1 LDRTLLDLYNR
12 ELAYLREMGAEFA
25 REYPKIAGRLGGL
38 DDFQGCPDPFVERLL
53 EGFAFLSARVQLKLE
68 AEFPRFA
75 QSLLGTVYPDYLAP
89 TPSMCLVQFEPDWEE
104 PGLVNGYRIPRGSAL
119 LSTLGKTEQTRCEY
133 RTAHE
138 TILWPLR
145 VTAAGYYIQELG
157 SLVPDG
163 ARAAKAGLRIRIQT
177 AGAIPLNKVSLD
189 SLTFYLAGPGEMP
202 AQIYEQL
209 FANATDVLIQSAT
222 KPVRWRHHMGTSCIR
237 PVGFHR
243 DQGLLPYD
251 CRSFGGYRL
260 LHEYFTLP
268 QRFLFFE
275 LADLRT
281 ALQGCNEDSLDVIVL
296 FKQANPKLENVVSAE
311 NFKLFCSP
319 AANLFPKRLD
329 RIAVTY
335 HDAEFHVVADRTKPQ
350 DFEIYRVTSVT
361 GYGDN
366 TGQSQT
372 FLPFYAAK
380 DPNRGQAQAYFLTHR
395 APRVQSQREQL
406 RGTRSRHYLG
416 SEVFLSLVD
425 ATAAPYSGEIKQL
438 GVEALCT
445 NRDLPLHMPLG
456 IGPTDFTMEKTAPC
470 RSIRCL
476 GTPTPPCPSLAEGKI
491 TWRAINHLSLN
502 YLSLTDERNGNGAS
516 ALRDMLRLYCAP
528 GDLQGHKQIDGIR
541 SIDCR
546 PVIRRM
552 TIPRAASFARGIEV
566 TVTCDEA
573 VFVGTGVFVLGAVL
587 AQFFAN
593 YASLNSFAE
602 TVVRSSERGE
612 IMRWPAQ
619 LGLRPL
625 L

>member
-1 LDRTLLDLYNR
+1 MDRKLLDLYNR

-53 EGFAFLSARVQLKLE
+53 EGFAFLAARVQLKLE
-68 AEFPRFA
+68 AEFPRFT
-75 QSLLGTVYPDYLAP
+75 QSLLETVYPDYLAP

-104 PGLVNGYRIPRGSAL
+104 PALANGCIIPRDSAL
-119 LSTLGKTEQTRCEY
+119 LSALGKTELTRCEY

-145 VTAAGYYIQELG
+145 VASAGYYVQELG
-157 SLVPDG
+157 SLVPED
-163 ARAAKAGLRIRIQT
+163 APAAKAGLRIRIQT
-177 AGAIPLNKVSLD
+177 TGAIPLSKVSLD
-189 SLTFYLAGPGEMP
+189 SLTFHLAGPGETP
-202 AQIYEQL
+202 AQLYEQL
-209 FANATDVLIQSAT
+209 FAGATGVLLQPAA
-222 KPVRWRHHMGTSCIR
+222 KPVPWRHRLGSSCLR

-243 DQGLLPYD
+243 DQSLLPYD
-251 CRSFGGYRL
+251 CRSSGGYRL
-260 LHEYFTLP
+260 LREYFALP

-275 LADLRT
+275 MTSLRT
-281 ALQGCNEDSLDVIVL
+281 ALQGCNEDSLDIIVL
-296 FKQANPKLENVVSAE
+296 FRQANPRLENVVSAE
-311 NFKLFCSP
+311 NFKLFCTP
-319 AANLFPKRLD
+319 AINLFPKRPD
-329 RIAVTY
+329 RVAVTGQ
-335 HDAEFHVVADRTKPQ
+335 DAEFHVVADRTKPQ
-350 DFEIYRVTSVT
+350 DFEIYKVTAAT
-361 GYGDN
+361 GYGEDA
-366 TGQSQT
+366 GLSQT

-380 DPNRGQAQAYFLTHR
+380 DPGGGQGQAYFLTHR

-416 SEVFLSLVD
+416 SEVFMSLVD
-425 ATAAPYSGEIKQL
+425 AEAAPYSGEIKQL

-456 IGPTDFTMEKTAPC
+456 VGATDFTMEKTAPC

-476 GTPTPPCPSLAEGKI
+476 GTPTSPNPSLAEGEI
-491 TWRAINHLSLN
+491 AWRAINHLSLN
-502 YLSLTDERNGNGAS
+502 YLSLTDERDGSGAS
-516 ALRDMLRLYCAP
+516 ALRDMLQLYCAP

-541 SIDCR
+541 SVACR
-546 PVIRRM
+546 PVLRRV

-573 VFVGTGVFVLGAVL
+573 AFAGIGVFVLGAVL

-593 YASLNSFAE
+593 YASINSFAQ